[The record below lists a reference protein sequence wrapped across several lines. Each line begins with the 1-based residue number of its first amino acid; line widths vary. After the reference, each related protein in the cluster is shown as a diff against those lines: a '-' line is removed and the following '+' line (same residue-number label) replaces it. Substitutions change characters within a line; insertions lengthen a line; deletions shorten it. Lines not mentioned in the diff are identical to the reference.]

1 MRDNT
6 LRSRLLHVGHKYLTT
21 NHEHFMIY
29 YSIENN
35 LAKAAKESIFGLSI
49 LFFIIILIT
58 YKICGISRFGNLG
71 WRLYRHQCI

>member
-1 MRDNT
+1 
-6 LRSRLLHVGHKYLTT
+6 
-21 NHEHFMIY
+21 MIY

-71 WRLYRHQCI
+71 WRLYRHQCL